1 MNKKIKKILATA
13 IIMGSFLSI
22 SAFDNYNFTNVK
34 AYAAEYDKADD
45 GELKSFTI
53 SKSNGNNID
62 LIDRY
67 TETVMELTS
76 SKNYYINLK
85 SGIAGFAVNAEAE
98 GDGYITKIFTSAS
111 KTAKGYDSGK
121 YIDLESGSNFVYVRV
136 YESEEAYEKA
146 YDKGDVTKCE
156 NTYKFSF
163 IKKEA
168 ISEDEEDAEY
178 AYLSGISLNHGEI
191 QFVKNKF
198 EYDVA
203 VDEDIEEVQI
213 KVKALS
219 KDDLIQIKDANLE
232 DQDYK
237 YTASLEKG
245 NNEIKIN
252 VKNDDDDEKTYTLN
266 IYRGKKTS
274 VSNNSSTTVANYS
287 VGEKGWVSVGGKWQY
302 NDVNGQPFKNQWY
315 IDKSGVNYYLKDNG
329 DMAIGWQKVQ
339 DKWYYFDL
347 AGAMKTGWNLVDGK
361 WYYMDKSGAMKTG
374 WFKDINNKWYYL
386 NTDGAMWTGWLQST
400 GSWYYLNGDGS
411 METGSKYIDGSLYSF
426 NSNGQLK

>member
-1 MNKKIKKILATA
+1 MNKTIKRILAST
-13 IIMGSFLSI
+13 IVMSSFLSI
-22 SAFDNYNFTNVK
+22 NAFNNYNFTTTKV
-34 AYAAEYDKADD
+34 YAAEYDKADE

-76 SKNYYINLK
+76 SKSYYINLK

-98 GDGYITKIFTSAS
+98 GDGYVTKIFTSAS

-121 YIDLESGSNFVYVRV
+121 YINLESGSNFVYVRV
-136 YESEEAYEKA
+136 YESEDAYRNA
-146 YDKGDVTKCE
+146 YDNGDVTKCE

-168 ISEDEEDAEY
+168 ISEEEEDSEY

-198 EYDVA
+198 EYNVT
-203 VDEDIEEVQI
+203 VDEDIDKVQI
-213 KVKALS
+213 KVRALS
-219 KDDLIQIKDANLE
+219 KDDLIQIKEVNLE
-232 DQDYK
+232 DEDYK
-237 YTASLEKG
+237 YTAELEKG

-266 IYRGKKTS
+266 IYRGKKA
-274 VSNNSSTTVANYS
+274 TVANNSTNVVPNYTS
-287 VGEKGWVSVGGKWQY
+287 NKKGWVSVGGKWQY
-302 NDVNGQPFKNQWY
+302 NDLNGQPLISQWY
-315 IDKSGVNYYLKDNG
+315 IDKGGVNYYLKDNG
-329 DMAIGWQKVQ
+329 DMATGWQKIKE
-339 DKWYYFDL
+339 KWYYFDL
-347 AGAMKTGWNLVDGK
+347 SGAMKTGWNQIDGK

-374 WFKDINNKWYYL
+374 WFKDYNSKWYYL
-386 NTDGAMWTGWLQST
+386 NNDGSMLKGWLQSS
-400 GSWYYLNGDGS
+400 GNWYYLNDDGS
-411 METGSKYIDGSLYSF
+411 METGSKYINGNLYSF